1 MLRINNLVKLYPNS
15 KRASVFDISLKLK
28 PGEICGFLGMNGAG
42 KSTTLKCLTGIIPC
56 TYGRIEICGYDIT
69 KKPFDA
75 KMNFGFVPD
84 NHAVYDK
91 LTGKEYVNYM
101 ADLYKVSKAER
112 KNTFEKFIY
121 LFNLEHAVDNQI
133 SSYSHGMKQKICIIA
148 ALIHNP
154 KLWILDE
161 PMVGLDPQS
170 IFEVKE
176 YMKEHVKGGNSVFFS
191 SHSLDTV
198 ERLCDRAIIINGG
211 VLLDDINLTEY
222 RKKNISLE
230 EKFLKLTKT
239 ADEKL
244 KKQADLQELEE
255 AELIKKFGRKKAR
268 KIMIK
273 KVKKNIEEYARL
285 HEVKEYAIKGSAKDL
300 KQIEI

>member
-1 MLRINNLVKLYPNS
+1 MLSIKNLIKLYPNS
-15 KRASVFDISLKLK
+15 KRVSVFDVSLEVK

-42 KSTTLKCLTGIIPC
+42 KSTTLKCLTGIIPF
-56 TYGRIEICGYDIT
+56 TYGDIEVCGHDIA
-69 KKPFDA
+69 KQPFDA

-101 ADLYKVSKAER
+101 ADLYKVSSESR
-112 KNTFEKFIY
+112 KKTFDKFVQI
-121 LFNLEHAVDNQI
+121 FNLERAVDNQI
-133 SSYSHGMKQKICIIA
+133 LSYSHGMKQKICIIA

-154 KLWILDE
+154 KLWVLDE

-170 IFEVKE
+170 MFEVKE
-176 YMKEHVKGGNSVFFS
+176 YMKEHVKNGNSVFFS

-198 ERLCDRAIIINGG
+198 EKLCDRAIVINGG
-211 VLLDDINLTEY
+211 IKLSDIDLVDY

-230 EKFLKLTKT
+230 NKFLSLTKT

-244 KKQADLQELEE
+244 KKEGELRARVEKE
-255 AELIKKFGRKKAR
+255 FAERYGRKKAHKMMIQKAKKDIAEFIKR
-268 KIMIK
+268 K
-273 KVKKNIEEYARL
+273 EA
-285 HEVKEYAIKGSAKDL
+285 KE
-300 KQIEI
+300 